1 MTVENALRV
10 ACRPRG
16 VAQRHRRPLIQFGPF
31 VCIALCADQGLIGD
45 GILQRRFGHVLVVGH
60 DDITLDG
67 GRVPG
72 NLLKQRHKH
81 RIGKD
86 PLVLGVVDDENDLL
100 GKKPRINRVT
110 DVPRPA
116 DAVIHLEVPVV
127 VPGKRGDPIPFLQS
141 QLVQC
146 IRQLPCAAAAVGK
159 GVTMQWVVRG
169 HRDDFAMRV
178 VALRVSQNH

>member
-10 ACRPRG
+10 ACRTRG
-16 VAQRHRRPLIQFGPF
+16 VAERHRRPLIQFGPF
-31 VCIALCADQGLIGD
+31 VFIALFADQGLIGD
-45 GILQRRFGHVLVVGH
+45 SILQRRLGHVLVVGH
-60 DDITLDG
+60 DDVTLDA

-72 NLLKQRHKH
+72 NFLKKRHKH

-110 DVPRPA
+110 DIPRPA
-116 DAVIHLEVPVV
+116 YTVIQLEVSVV
-127 VPGKRGDPIPFLQS
+127 VPGKRADPIPFFKP

-146 IRQLPCAAAAVGK
+146 IRQLPCAAAAVGI
-159 GVTMQWVVRG
+159 GVTMQRVVRG
-169 HRDDFAMRV
+169 HRDDFAIRV